1 MRLREMVRIFCTAVD
16 SEVAEYIDKL
26 AEELGITRSEL
37 IRQVL
42 RNLYASRDLI
52 TKEKDI
58 IYFKTWIVLVGKRWR
73 K

>member
-1 MRLREMVRIFCTAVD
+1 MVRILCTAVD

>member
-1 MRLREMVRIFCTAVD
+1 MTQIFCTAVD
-16 SEVAEYIDKL
+16 NEIAEYIDRL